1 MSWHYHYYVKT
12 SVALLVA
19 IFLLPIQPAYAQISL
34 KSIGLYPEA
43 KVGSE
48 YFVELEFKSLSNLTI
63 KSYLINMQNEKLVG
77 SARLAKGS
85 LKDGKW
91 VISWQIG
98 NNVRTG
104 NYKLFIEAQSG
115 KFTWRSQDKTVKI
128 TVNQSNEA
136 APISPANENIQ
147 YGLKSTCGIG
157 LKKCPEA
164 LSPTQYLPISTCKI
178 KDATFP
184 QDNSDGYVGSGFP
197 PPPYSLA
204 GQGEINL
211 LWIPVN
217 FSDNKV
223 PNLLYEQAKNTA
235 RQTEDFY
242 RFNSYGRVKLN
253 VIVPSQKN
261 SINLPNT
268 VKYYEN
274 LWAANTTNVTQFL
287 LDQFTLSA
295 GAKIDAV
302 MWLFPQGKYRI
313 VQEFS
318 SGRTTFYSLG
328 SNSIPAARIYGLHTE
343 LESIGVNGF
352 DHGVGHALYS
362 FEDLYIFGGYSAS
375 GKNDQPGNG
384 WDVMIGGGEFFGWSR
399 WIAGWMKDS
408 EVVCLESKLEP
419 QTIYIKTL
427 QDPDGPKLITIPVS
441 DSKVILAEYRTNTL
455 KSVIKK
461 YQICDK
467 KTGNQCKY
475 RYRYSGLLLYNLDT
489 TRSHGNAPYRVAKTD
504 AEKLLE
510 VGDSVVYEGF
520 QFAVKGADA
529 EGIYVKVSKSK

>member
-184 QDNSDGYVGSGFP
+184 QDSSDGYVGSGFP

-375 GKNDQPGNG
+375 GKNEQPGNG

-489 TRSHGNAPYRVAKTD
+489 TRSHGDAPYRVAKTD

>member
-157 LKKCPEA
+157 LKKCPET

-375 GKNDQPGNG
+375 GKNEQPGNG

>member
-375 GKNDQPGNG
+375 GKNEQPGNG

>member
-77 SARLAKGS
+77 SARLAKGG

-375 GKNDQPGNG
+375 GKNEQPGNG

>member
-48 YFVELEFKSLSNLTI
+48 YFVELEFKSPSNLTI

-375 GKNDQPGNG
+375 GKNEQPGNG

-510 VGDSVVYEGF
+510 VGDSVVYEDF

-529 EGIYVKVSKSK
+529 EGIYVEVSKSK

>member
-1 MSWHYHYYVKT
+1 
-12 SVALLVA
+12 
-19 IFLLPIQPAYAQISL
+19 
-34 KSIGLYPEA
+34 
-43 KVGSE
+43 
-48 YFVELEFKSLSNLTI
+48 
-63 KSYLINMQNEKLVG
+63 MQNEKLIG

-85 LKDGKW
+85 LKEGKW

-104 NYKLFIEAQSG
+104 NYKIFIEAKSG

-128 TVNQSNEA
+128 TVNQSKEA
-136 APISPANENIQ
+136 APNSSPNENIQ
-147 YGLKSTCGIG
+147 YGLKSTCGVG
-157 LKKCPEA
+157 LKKCPET
-164 LSPTQYLPISTCKI
+164 LLPTQYLPISSCKI

-217 FSDNKV
+217 FADNKV
-223 PNLLYEQAKNTA
+223 PNSLYEQAKITA

-242 RFNSYGRVKLN
+242 SFNSYDRVKLN
-253 VIVPSQKN
+253 VIVPDQKS

-274 LWAANTTNVTQFL
+274 LWAASTTNVTQFL
-287 LDQFTLSA
+287 LDQFTLPE
-295 GAKIDAV
+295 GTKIDAV
-302 MWLFPQGKYRI
+302 MWLFPLGKYRI
-313 VQEFS
+313 VQKFS

-328 SNSIPAARIYGLHTE
+328 SNSIPAARIYGLHTD

-375 GKNDQPGNG
+375 GKNEQPGNG

-419 QTIYIKTL
+419 QTVYVKTL

-455 KSVIKK
+455 KSVLKK

-467 KTGNQCKY
+467 KTANQCKY
-475 RYRYSGLLLYNLDT
+475 PYRYSGLLLYNLDT
-489 TRSHGNAPYRVAKTD
+489 TRGHGNAPYRVAKTD
-504 AEKLLE
+504 TEKLLE
-510 VGDSVVYEGF
+510 VGNSDVYEGF
-520 QFAVKGADA
+520 QFAVKAADA
-529 EGIYVKVSKSK
+529 EGIYVEVSKSN

>member
-48 YFVELEFKSLSNLTI
+48 YFVELEFKSPSNLTI
-63 KSYLINMQNEKLVG
+63 KSYLINMQSEKLVG

-375 GKNDQPGNG
+375 GKNEQPGNG

-510 VGDSVVYEGF
+510 VGDSVVYEDF